1 MSQVSSTKVLN
12 VSQIDKDKVLLEIE
26 IAPEKVK
33 KAIESAYRQVAR
45 NVKIPGFRP
54 GKAPRSIIQMRFGKE
69 YFYEEAQ
76 KELLTPAYIEVLN
89 VQNIRPISSELKDVF
104 IEEGKPLVF
113 KIEVQKEP
121 VFDIKDYTQIPLTGG
136 PIAIEESEVDSK
148 IEDLRNRHAKLEV
161 VADRPAA
168 MGDFVIID
176 YQGYIN
182 EEKSE
187 GIKGSGTMFELGSK
201 KAITGFE
208 EGIAAMT
215 AGEEKDLFLKFPED
229 YHNKD
234 YAGKDVRFHIQLKEI
249 KFRQLPAADDDL
261 AKLLGEFNTL
271 ADLKE
276 DIRKKIIESK
286 TQHQKGHFKEQICN
300 FLLEKNPQVDAP
312 EAMVDKELDRI
323 IKNYQLEFMYRRM
336 DFEHYL
342 QATGQTVDDFRKRHI
357 QDAERNV
364 KITNILSSIGEHE
377 KISATEEEIKERLE
391 RLALSVGKTYSEIL
405 KRAEEHGEL
414 VYMREEIVHQK
425 VYDLIISKAVI
436 TIDPNY
442 KCTHEL
448 EEDAHKDC
456 KHHDAEQTGDEADN
470 DGGCVHENS
479 EHTIS
484 HGNQQ

>member
-33 KAIESAYRQVAR
+33 KAIESAYREVAR

-54 GKAPRSIIQMRFGKE
+54 GKAPRSIIEMRFGKE

-89 VQNIRPISSELKDVF
+89 TQNIRPIGSELKDVF

-121 VFDIKDYTQIPLTGG
+121 IFDIKDYTGIPLTGG
-136 PIAIEESEVDSK
+136 PIAVEESEVDSK
-148 IEDLRNRHAKLEV
+148 IEDLRNRHAKLEIV
-161 VADRPAA
+161 TGRPAA

-187 GIKGSGTMFELGSK
+187 GIKGGDVMFELGSK

-208 EGIAAMT
+208 EGIAGMSI
-215 AGEEKDLFLKFPED
+215 GEEKDLFLKFPDD
-229 YHNKD
+229 YHSKD
-234 YAGKDVRFHIQLKEI
+234 YAGKEVRFHIKLKEI
-249 KFRQLPAADDDL
+249 KFRQLPEANDDL
-261 AKLLGEFNTL
+261 AKMLGEFNTL
-271 ADLKE
+271 ADLKD

-286 TQHQKGHFKEQICN
+286 TQHQKGHYREQICK

-323 IKNYQLEFMYRRM
+323 IKNYEIEFMYRRM
-336 DFEHYL
+336 NFEHYL
-342 QATGQTVDDFRKRHI
+342 QATGQTVADFRNRHTE
-357 QDAERNV
+357 DAARNV

-391 RLALSVGKTYSEIL
+391 KLALSVGKTYSEIL
-405 KRAEEHGEL
+405 KHVEEHGEL

-425 VYDLIISKAVI
+425 VYEVIISKADI

-442 KCTHEL
+442 KCTHEH
-448 EEDAHKDC
+448 DAHG
-456 KHHDAEQTGDEADN
+456 HEGHDHEDGCCDDGDDN
-470 DGGCVHENS
+470 EYECGDGCENP
-479 EHTIS
+479 EHS
-484 HGNQQ
+484 HARNN

>member
-1 MSQVSSTKVLN
+1 MSQVNSTKVLN

-33 KAIESAYRQVAR
+33 KAIESAYREVAR

-54 GKAPRSIIQMRFGKE
+54 GKAPRSIIEMRFGKE

-89 VQNIRPISSELKDVF
+89 TQNIRPIGSELKDVF

-121 VFDIKDYTQIPLTGG
+121 IFDIKDYTGIPLTGG
-136 PIAIEESEVDSK
+136 PIAVEESEVDSK
-148 IEDLRNRHAKLEV
+148 IEDLRNRHAKLEIV
-161 VADRPAA
+161 TGRPAA

-187 GIKGSGTMFELGSK
+187 GIKGGDVMFELGSK

-208 EGIAAMT
+208 EGIAEMS
-215 AGEEKDLFLKFPED
+215 AGEEKDLFLKFPDD
-229 YHNKD
+229 YHSKD
-234 YAGKDVRFHIQLKEI
+234 YAGKEVRFNIKLKEI

-261 AKLLGEFNTL
+261 AKMLGEFNTL

-286 TQHQKGHFKEQICN
+286 TQHQNGHYKEQICK

-312 EAMVDKELDRI
+312 ETMVDKELDRI
-323 IKNYQLEFMYRRM
+323 IKNYEIEFMYRRM
-336 DFEHYL
+336 NFEHYL
-342 QATGQTVDDFRKRHI
+342 QATGQTVADFRNRHV

-377 KISATEEEIKERLE
+377 KISASEEEIKERLE
-391 RLALSVGKTYSEIL
+391 KLALSVGKTYSEIL
-405 KRAEEHGEL
+405 KHVEEHGEL

-425 VYDLIISKAVI
+425 AYDLIIAKADI

-442 KCTHEL
+442 KCTHEHG
-448 EEDAHKDC
+448 EHDHEGHDHEDGCCDDGNENEYEC
-456 KHHDAEQTGDEADN
+456 GD
-470 DGGCVHENS
+470 GCENP
-479 EHTIS
+479 EHGHTR
-484 HGNQQ
+484 GN